1 MRMLLSFAVLAL
13 TASPAI
19 AELPFK
25 GEYKVRLSSD
35 GRAEQREDISSR
47 RDAYDRAPSRAGS
60 TGSERIA
67 RDITPPVPLK
77 ADIALR
83 MQHGDNRDGADKQHS
98 GVSRQ
103 AQNNQPETYKERQK
117 PPIPLKMDIA
127 IKLQHGD
134 NREGADKNTSS
145 GLAQKTNTTSK
156 GVFYHVLSMD
166 QKEALC
172 RQTGVCLPQKFNTG
186 DSDEK

>member
-13 TASPAI
+13 TASPAM

-25 GEYKVRLSSD
+25 GEYKVRISSD
-35 GRAEQREDISSR
+35 GRAEQREEINKS

-67 RDITPPVPLK
+67 REITPPVPLK

-103 AQNNQPETYKERQK
+103 AQSNQPETYKERQK
-117 PPIPLKMDIA
+117 PAIPFKMDIA
-127 IKLQHGD
+127 IKMQHGD
-134 NREGADKNTSS
+134 NREGDSKTTSS
-145 GLAQKTNTTSK
+145 GLAAKSNTASK
-156 GVFYHVLSMD
+156 GAFYHVLSME

-186 DSDEK
+186 EADEK